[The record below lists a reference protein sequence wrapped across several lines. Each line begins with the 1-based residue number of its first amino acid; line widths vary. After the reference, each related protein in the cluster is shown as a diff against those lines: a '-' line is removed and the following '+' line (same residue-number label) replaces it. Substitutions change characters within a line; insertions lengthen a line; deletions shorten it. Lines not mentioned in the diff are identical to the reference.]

1 MASRR
6 RAREFALQALFE
18 ADLREVS
25 VASALNDLWGGMMDG
40 EGIEDAQPPESE
52 EVEFAGRLARGVDE
66 HRPRIDALIEESSLN
81 WRLARMPIVDRNILR
96 IAAFELL
103 NCPDIPATVS
113 INEAIELAKRWGSS
127 DSRAF
132 VNGIVDR
139 VARQLG
145 RLDASTKP
153 PSRGSSNPPSSGG
166 AKPSSPK
173 PGRKR
178 ED

>member
-18 ADLREVS
+18 ADLRETS
-25 VASALNDLWGGMMDG
+25 VAGALNDLWGGLMDG
-40 EGIEDAQPPESE
+40 EGIDDIRAPESE
-52 EVEFAGRLARGVDE
+52 EMEFAGRLARGVDE
-66 HRPRIDALIEESSLN
+66 NRARIDALIEESSLN
-81 WRLARMPIVDRNILR
+81 WRLPRMPVVDRNILR

-103 NCPDIPATVS
+103 ICPDIPATVS
-113 INEAIELAKRWGSS
+113 INEAIELAKRWGSA

-145 RLDASTKP
+145 RID
-153 PSRGSSNPPSSGG
+153 
-166 AKPSSPK
+166 SSPRAG
-173 PGRKR
+173 GRKR
-178 ED
+178 DEP